1 MNTCPVALVKTG
13 RAQVTAEESGPESK
27 YFMCG
32 SKRQNDQES
41 PDSARYCGQIVRW
54 Y

>member
-41 PDSARYCGQIVRW
+41 PDSARYCGQIVR
-54 Y
+54 